1 MTRQSEPRAEPIEC
15 GPLRAGEE
23 RAVIEMVLS
32 SFEAAIA
39 PLYSSRGVA
48 EFKKYASL
56 KEMAFRSARAHFV
69 YVARQDR
76 DPVGMIEI
84 RDHRHISM
92 FFVKSACQ
100 QMGIG
105 RKLLACALN
114 RCMEKNPAL
123 AAVTVNASPNAVPA
137 YRHLGFN
144 PNPPEKII
152 NGIRY
157 IPMQKNLARVC

>member
-1 MTRQSEPRAEPIEC
+1 MTHQSEPRAEPIEY
-15 GPLRAGEE
+15 GPLRTGEE

-39 PLYSSRGVA
+39 PLYSSQGVA

-56 KEMAFRSARAHFV
+56 KEIAFRSRCAHFV
-69 YVARQDR
+69 CVARQNR
-76 DPVGMIEI
+76 EPVGMIEI

-92 FFVKSACQ
+92 FFVKSAYQ
-100 QMGIG
+100 HKGIG

-114 RCMEKNPAL
+114 RCIQKNPEL

-137 YRHLGFN
+137 YRHLGFI

-152 NGIRY
+152 NGIRH
-157 IPMQKNLARVC
+157 IPMQKNLTRVC

>member
-1 MTRQSEPRAEPIEC
+1 MTHQSNSRAESIEY
-15 GPLRAGEE
+15 GPLQAGEE

-32 SFEAAIA
+32 SFAAAVA
-39 PLYSSRGVA
+39 PLYSTRGVA

-56 KEMAFRSARAHFV
+56 KEMAFRSRCAHFV
-69 YVARQDR
+69 CVARRGR

-92 FFVKSACQ
+92 FFVKSTCQ

-105 RKLLACALN
+105 RQLLSYALN
-114 RCMEKNPAL
+114 RCMQKNPDLEAI
-123 AAVTVNASPNAVPA
+123 TVNASPNAVPA
-137 YRHLGFN
+137 YQHLGFS

-157 IPMQKNLARVC
+157 IPMQRNLNRIC

>member
-1 MTRQSEPRAEPIEC
+1 MTHQSKPRMESIEY

-32 SFEAAIA
+32 SFETAIA
-39 PLYSSRGVA
+39 PLYSTRGVA

-56 KEMAFRSARAHFV
+56 KEMAFRSRCAHFV
-69 YVARQDR
+69 CVARQDG

-84 RDHRHISM
+84 RGHRHISM

-105 RKLLACALN
+105 RQLLSCALN
-114 RCMEKNPAL
+114 RCMQKNPEM
-123 AAVTVNASPNAVPA
+123 AAITVNASPNAVPA
-137 YRHLGFN
+137 YQHLGFT

-157 IPMQKNLARVC
+157 IPMQKNLNRIC

>member
-1 MTRQSEPRAEPIEC
+1 MTRQSKPRAEAIEY

-23 RAVIEMVLS
+23 GAVIEMVLS
-32 SFEAAIA
+32 SFAAAIA
-39 PLYSSRGVA
+39 PLYSSQGVA

-56 KEMAFRSARAHFV
+56 KEMAFRSKRAHFV
-69 YVARQDR
+69 WVARQDR
-76 DPVGMIEI
+76 QPVGMIEI

-92 FFVKSACQ
+92 FFVKSAYQ
-100 QMGIG
+100 QTGIG
-105 RKLLACALN
+105 RQLLACALN
-114 RCMEKNPAL
+114 RCMQKNPGI

-137 YRHLGFN
+137 YRRLGFI

-157 IPMQKNLARVC
+157 IPMQRNLAHVC